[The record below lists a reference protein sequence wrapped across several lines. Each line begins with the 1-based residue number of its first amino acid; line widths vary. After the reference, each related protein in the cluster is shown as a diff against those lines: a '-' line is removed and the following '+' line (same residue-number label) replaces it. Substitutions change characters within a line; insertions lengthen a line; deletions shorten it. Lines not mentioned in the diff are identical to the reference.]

1 MTNRKTFSRFGLVT
15 VAALLVLGISVSNA
29 LLQGF
34 RLDLTQNKLYTLSE
48 GTEKI
53 LENIEEPVNLYFF
66 YSDRATANIPQLRT
80 YAGRIRETL
89 QEFVQHSNGKLRLTI
104 IDPLPFSED
113 EDRANEFGLQGVAL
127 QSTSDPIYIGIA
139 GTNSIGDEEIIAF
152 LDPGKENFLEYDL
165 AKLVYTLSNPERPVI
180 GLITDLPMFSGFDSQ
195 TQQSRQPWLIVPEV
209 QQLFAVRTLSTTE
222 TQIDADID
230 VLMVVHPKE
239 LGSATLYAIDQFV
252 LGGGRALF
260 AVDPFSEVDIPPPN
274 PQNPQ
279 AALMASRSSSLNN
292 LTDAWGVSVNTEN
305 VVGDDLFALEVSA
318 AGLRPTRHIGLIGI
332 DDTAMDEDDVIMS
345 GVRILNFGYTG
356 YIEVADDASATVTP
370 LVQSS
375 DIAAP
380 LPVNI
385 LPFMQDP
392 ATLRDG
398 FSPTGER
405 YTLAARIQGKVS
417 SAFPEGP
424 PVDVPTGPDAEHLTE
439 AVDSINVILIAD
451 TDIFTDR
458 LWAQVQNVFGQR
470 LTTAFANNGNFIVNA
485 LDNLTGSG
493 DLISIRGRGTFN
505 RPFTRV
511 QNLRREAEGQYR
523 ITEQRLQQE
532 LQATEAKLAELQ
544 VSRDDSNALILTS
557 EQEDALERFQQERI
571 NIRKEL
577 RKVRRN
583 LDQSIESLGTWL
595 KIINI
600 GLMPLI
606 ITVISLAL
614 VFLGYRRKSKA
625 R

>member
-127 QSTSDPIYIGIA
+127 QSTSDPIYMGIA

-180 GLITDLPMFSGFDSQ
+180 GLITDLPMFSGFDNQ

-470 LTTAFANNGNFIVNA
+470 LTTAFGNNGNFIVNA

>member
-127 QSTSDPIYIGIA
+127 QSTSDPIYMGIA

-180 GLITDLPMFSGFDSQ
+180 GLITDLPMFSGFDNQ

>member
-180 GLITDLPMFSGFDSQ
+180 GLITDLPMFSGFDNQ

>member
-127 QSTSDPIYIGIA
+127 QSTSDPIYMGIA

-180 GLITDLPMFSGFDSQ
+180 GLITDLPMFSGFDNQ

-260 AVDPFSEVDIPPPN
+260 AVDPFSEADIPPPN

>member
-127 QSTSDPIYIGIA
+127 QSTSDPIYMGIA

-180 GLITDLPMFSGFDSQ
+180 GLITDLPMFSGFDNQ

-230 VLMVVHPKE
+230 VLMVVHPKD

-405 YTLAARIQGKVS
+405 YTLAARIQGKVP

>member
-15 VAALLVLGISVSNA
+15 IAALLVLGISVSNA
-29 LLQGF
+29 FLQGF

-53 LENIEEPVNLYFF
+53 LGSIEEPVNLYFF

-89 QEFVQHSNGKLRLTI
+89 QEFVQHSDGKLRLTI

-113 EDRANEFGLQGVAL
+113 EDRANEFGLRGVAL

-152 LDPGKENFLEYDL
+152 LDPSKENFLEYDL
-165 AKLVYTLSNPERPVI
+165 VKLVYTLSNPKRPVI
-180 GLITDLPMFSGFDSQ
+180 GLITDLPISSGFDNR
-195 TQQSRQPWLIVPEV
+195 TQQPRQPWLIVSEV
-209 QQLFAVRTLSTTE
+209 QQLFSVRTLSTAV

-230 VLMVVHPKE
+230 VLMVVHPKT
-239 LGSATLYAIDQFV
+239 LSNAALYAIDQFV

-260 AVDPFSEVDIPPPN
+260 AVDPFSEADIPPPN

-279 AALMASRSSSLNN
+279 AALMASRASSLNS

-345 GVRILNFGYTG
+345 GVQILNFGYTG
-356 YIEVADDASATVTP
+356 YIEVADDAAATVTP

-405 YTLAARIQGKVS
+405 YTLAARIQGKVP
-417 SAFPEGP
+417 SAFPEGL
-424 PVDVPTGPDAEHLTE
+424 PVDVPTGPDTKHLAE

-458 LWAQVQNVFGQR
+458 LWAQVQNIFGQR

-493 DLISIRGRGTFN
+493 DLISVRGRDTFN

-511 QNLRREAEGQYR
+511 QDLRREAEGQYR

-544 VSRDDSNALILTS
+544 VSRDDSNTLILTS
-557 EQEDALERFQQERI
+557 EQEDALEHFQQERI
-571 NIRKEL
+571 SIRKEL

-583 LDQSIESLGTWL
+583 LDQSIENLGTWL

-600 GLMPLI
+600 GLMPLV

-614 VFLGYRRKSKA
+614 VFLGYRRKNKA